1 MEFKE
6 LKNLKELNIE
16 YSKLNIYLLSDC
28 ETMIIKSTAKSMF
41 LMEIKY

>member
-16 YSKLNIYLLSDC
+16 CCKLNIYLLSDC
-28 ETMIIKSTAKSMF
+28 ETMIIKSAESMF